1 MEIRNAHNRY
11 KQPPKHK
18 DTHQKQTINKRD
30 SGLTVKWTK
39 LMDSQLS
46 HIPSSLC
53 SGYLRMRVR
62 LILDIFTAV
71 LEGLGFK
78 GSEHSGIDDVSLQRF

>member
-11 KQPPKHK
+11 KTTSKTQRHTPKA
-18 DTHQKQTINKRD
+18 DQSIKRQWPD
-30 SGLTVKWTK
+30 CEMDQANGLTVEPHSF
-39 LMDSQLS
+39 LF
-46 HIPSSLC
+46 LC
-53 SGYLRMRVR
+53 SGYLRMCVR

-71 LEGLGFK
+71 WGLGFK